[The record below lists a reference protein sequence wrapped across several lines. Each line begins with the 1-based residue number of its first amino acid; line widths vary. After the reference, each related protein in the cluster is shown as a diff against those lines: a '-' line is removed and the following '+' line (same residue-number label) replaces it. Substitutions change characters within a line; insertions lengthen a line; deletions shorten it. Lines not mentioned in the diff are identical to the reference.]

1 MIETDIDKFK
11 LNSNDREL
19 SLKISIID
27 NKEILMVLTNKT
39 TQRKFTNLF
48 SLPELKNLSKA
59 FYSSVSIKDA
69 YLIIKN
75 TIKQITINTKRPGKA
90 FTKPTRKS
98 FNPSTVLSR
107 PPLKA
112 LDNL

>member
-48 SLPELKNLSKA
+48 SL
-59 FYSSVSIKDA
+59 
-69 YLIIKN
+69 
-75 TIKQITINTKRPGKA
+75 Q
-90 FTKPTRKS
+90 
-98 FNPSTVLSR
+98 
-107 PPLKA
+107 
-112 LDNL
+112 